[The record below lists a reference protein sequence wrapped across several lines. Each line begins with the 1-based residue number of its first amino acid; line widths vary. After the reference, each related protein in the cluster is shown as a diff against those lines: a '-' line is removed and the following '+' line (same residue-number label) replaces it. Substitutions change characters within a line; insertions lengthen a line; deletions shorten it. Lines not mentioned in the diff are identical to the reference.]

1 MREFLKYVFASL
13 TGTLIFFGLVFG
25 GILLLLASIASLS
38 SGRSPEPDVQDKT
51 VLVFDLSATISDI
64 APSDDGR
71 EVDVQR
77 LLRGSGRQ
85 VLPLSTILDCLDKA
99 AADKRVVGLYLHGNL
114 ATDGYGSGFAALRE
128 VREALLRFKESKKPI
143 YAYNE
148 TYSERDYYLASV
160 ADQIFLNPFGA
171 IEMNGLA
178 SEMMFLGEAF
188 KKYGIGIQVT
198 RVGKYKSAVE
208 PLLFDKMSPES
219 REQTQ
224 KLLDDVW
231 AEFVSDVAAARQM
244 TPDDLQR
251 LANEKALLVG
261 SEAVAAKLADE
272 TAYLDQVLGKLRNV
286 SGVNDNKAPF
296 RQVAL
301 PTYARVSRRSLGL
314 ERTSRNII
322 AVVYAE
328 GDIVDGV
335 GNDGQIG
342 GDRLA
347 KELRKLRQDD
357 QVKSIVLRVNSPGGS
372 ALASEVIRRELD
384 ETRRGGKPVV
394 VSMGTVAASGGYWIS
409 TASDKIFAAPNTITG
424 SIGVFGVLPN
434 VQKLAGDYG
443 IKWDTAKT
451 NRYADLGTITR
462 PKTEDELK
470 LIQMN
475 VDRIYDEFLTR
486 VSEARKLP
494 KETVQEI
501 AQGRVWSG
509 AEAKR
514 LGLVDEFG
522 GLVAAIRA
530 AAELAKLGNDWK
542 IAEYPKRRNL
552 AEQLAKLLTDGEPER
567 LVQGPVQRELEQLWA
582 EMATLSAFND
592 PLGVYI
598 RLPFLL
604 RLN

>member
-1 MREFLKYVFASL
+1 MRDFLKYVFASL
-13 TGTLIFFGLVFG
+13 TGTLIFFGLVLG
-25 GILLLLASIASLS
+25 GILLLLASVASLS
-38 SGRSPEPDVQDKT
+38 SGRSPEPAVQDKT
-51 VLVFDLSATISDI
+51 ILVFDLSATISDI

-77 LLRGSGRQ
+77 LLRGSGGKI
-85 VLPLSTILDCLDKA
+85 LPLSTILDCLDKA

-114 ATDGYGSGFAALRE
+114 STEGYGSGFAALRE
-128 VREALLRFKESKKPI
+128 IREALLRFKASKKPI
-143 YAYNE
+143 YAYNQV
-148 TYSERDYYLASV
+148 YSERDYYLASV
-160 ADQIFLNPFGA
+160 ADKIFLNPFGA

-188 KKYGIGIQVT
+188 KKYGVGIQVT

-208 PLLFDKMSPES
+208 PLLFDKMSPEN

-231 AEFVSDVAAARQM
+231 GEFVSGVATARQL

-251 LANEKALLVG
+251 LANEKAILVG
-261 SEAVAAKLADE
+261 PEAVAAKLADE
-272 TAYLDQVLGKLRNV
+272 TAYLDQVLGTLRKLSEV
-286 SGVNDNKAPF
+286 KDDKAPF
-296 RQVAL
+296 RQVTL
-301 PTYARVSRRSLGL
+301 PAYARVSRRSLGL
-314 ERTSRNII
+314 ERTSQNII

-328 GDIVDGV
+328 GEIVDGA
-335 GNDGQIG
+335 GSDGQIG

-347 KELRKLRQDD
+347 KELRRLRQDD
-357 QVKSIVLRVNSPGGS
+357 QIKAVVLRVNSPGGS
-372 ALASEVIRRELD
+372 ALASEVIRRELA
-384 ETRRGGKPVV
+384 ETRAAGKPVV

-424 SIGVFGVLPN
+424 SIGVFGILPN
-434 VQKLAGDYG
+434 IQKLAGDYG
-443 IKWDTAKT
+443 VKWDTAKT

-462 PKTEDELK
+462 PKTEDELR
-470 LIQMN
+470 LIQAN

-486 VSEARKLP
+486 VAEARKLP

-501 AQGRVWSG
+501 AQGRIWSG

-522 GLVAAIRA
+522 GLEAAIQA
-530 AAELAKLGNDWK
+530 AAELARLGNDWK

-552 AEQLAKLLTDGEPER
+552 AEQLAKLLTDEEPER

-582 EMATLSAFND
+582 ETAALAAFND
-592 PLGVYI
+592 PLGVYA

-604 RLN
+604 RFN

>member
-1 MREFLKYVFASL
+1 MRDFLKYVFASL
-13 TGTLIFFGLVFG
+13 TGTLIFFGLVFA
-25 GILLLLASIASLS
+25 GILLLLASVASLS

-64 APSDDGR
+64 APSEDGR

-77 LLRGSGRQ
+77 LLRGSGGKI
-85 VLPLSTILDCLDKA
+85 LPLSTILDCLDKA

-114 ATDGYGSGFAALRE
+114 STEGYGSGFAALRE
-128 VREALLRFKESKKPI
+128 VREALLRFKASKKPI
-143 YAYNE
+143 YAYNQV
-148 TYSERDYYLASV
+148 YSERDYYLASV
-160 ADQIFLNPFGA
+160 ADKIFLNPFGA

-188 KKYGIGIQVT
+188 RKYGIGIQVT

-208 PLLFDKMSPES
+208 PLLFDKMSPEN

-231 AEFVSDVAAARQM
+231 GEFVSGVAAARQL

-251 LANEKALLVG
+251 LANEKAILVG
-261 SEAVAAKLADE
+261 PEAVAAKLADE
-272 TAYLDQVLGKLRNV
+272 TAYLDQVLGELRKLSEV
-286 SGVNDNKAPF
+286 KDDKAPF
-296 RQVAL
+296 RQVTL
-301 PTYARVSRRSLGL
+301 PAYARVSRRSLGL
-314 ERTSRNII
+314 ERTSRNLI

-328 GDIVDGV
+328 GDIVDGA
-335 GNDGQIG
+335 GSDGQIG

-357 QVKSIVLRVNSPGGS
+357 QIKAIVLRVNSPGGS
-372 ALASEVIRRELD
+372 ALASEVIRRELA
-384 ETRRGGKPVV
+384 ETRGAGKPVV
-394 VSMGTVAASGGYWIS
+394 ISMGTVAASGGYWIS

-443 IKWDTAKT
+443 VKWDTTKT

-470 LIQMN
+470 LIQAN

-486 VSEARKLP
+486 VAEARKLP

-509 AEAKR
+509 VEAKR

-522 GLVAAIRA
+522 GLEAAIQA

-542 IAEYPKRRNL
+542 IAEYPKRRSL
-552 AEQLAKLLTDGEPER
+552 AEQLAKLLTDEEPER
-567 LVQGPVQRELEQLWA
+567 LVQGPVQRELERLWA
-582 EMATLSAFND
+582 ETAALAAFND
-592 PLGVYI
+592 PLGVYA

-604 RLN
+604 RFN

>member
-13 TGTLIFFGLVFG
+13 TGTVIFFGILLG
-25 GILLLLASIASLS
+25 GVLLLLASIVSLS
-38 SGRSPEPDVQDKT
+38 GGRGVEPDVRDKT
-51 VLVFDLSATISDI
+51 ILVFDLSTTISDV
-64 APSDDGR
+64 APSEDGR
-71 EVDVQR
+71 NIDVQR
-77 LLRGSGRQ
+77 FLRGGSGRI
-85 VLPLSTILDCLDKA
+85 LPLSTALDCLDKA
-99 AADKRVVGLYLHGNL
+99 AADKRIVGLYLHGNL
-114 ATDGYGSGFAALRE
+114 QSEGYGSGFAALRE
-128 VREALLRFKESKKPI
+128 IREALLRFKAAGKPI

-160 ADQIFLNPFGA
+160 ADKIFLNPFGS

-178 SEMMFLGEAF
+178 SEVMFLGEAL
-188 KKYGIGIQVT
+188 KKYGVGVQVT

-208 PLLFDKMSPES
+208 PLILDKMSPES

-231 AEFVSDVAAARQM
+231 SEFVASVAPTRQL

-251 LANEKALLVG
+251 LANEKAILTG
-261 SEAVAAKLADE
+261 EDAVAAKLADQ
-272 TAYLDQVLGKLRNV
+272 TAYFDQVLTELRKV
-286 SGVNDNKAPF
+286 TEVGQDAPF
-296 RQVAL
+296 RQVNL
-301 PTYARVSRRSLGL
+301 TSYARVSRRSLGL

-328 GDIVDGV
+328 GEIVDGQ

-347 KELRKLRQDD
+347 KELRKLRQDRAI
-357 QVKSIVLRVNSPGGS
+357 KAIVLRVNSPGGS
-372 ALASEVIRRELD
+372 ALASEVIRRELA
-384 ETRRGGKPVV
+384 ETRAAGKPVII
-394 VSMGTVAASGGYWIS
+394 SMGSVAASGGYWIS

-424 SIGVFGVLPN
+424 SIGVFGILPN
-434 VQKLAGDYG
+434 IQKLAADYG
-443 IKWDTAKT
+443 VTWDTTKT

-462 PKTEDELK
+462 PKTEEELK
-470 LIQMN
+470 LIQAN

-486 VSEARKLP
+486 VAEARKLS
-494 KETVQEI
+494 KEAVQEI

-522 GLVAAIRA
+522 GLEAAIRA
-530 AAELAKLGNDWK
+530 AAEAAKLGADWK

-552 AEQLAKLLTDGEPER
+552 AEQLAKLLADEEPDR
-567 LVQGPVQRELEQLWA
+567 LAQGPLQRELERIWTEAAALA
-582 EMATLSAFND
+582 ALND
-592 PLGVYI
+592 PLGVYA
-598 RLPFLL
+598 RLPFTL
-604 RLN
+604 RFN

>member
-1 MREFLKYVFASL
+1 MRDFLKYVFASL
-13 TGTLIFFGLVFG
+13 TGTLIFFGLVLG
-25 GILLLLASIASLS
+25 GILLLLASVASLS
-38 SGRSPEPDVQDKT
+38 SGRSPEPAVQDKT
-51 VLVFDLSATISDI
+51 ILVFDLSATISDI

-77 LLRGSGRQ
+77 LLRGSGGKI
-85 VLPLSTILDCLDKA
+85 LPLSTILDCLDKA

-114 ATDGYGSGFAALRE
+114 STEGYGSGFAALRE
-128 VREALLRFKESKKPI
+128 IREALLRFKASKKPI
-143 YAYNE
+143 YAYNQV
-148 TYSERDYYLASV
+148 YSERDYYLASV
-160 ADQIFLNPFGA
+160 ADKIFLNPFGA

-188 KKYGIGIQVT
+188 KKYGVGIQVT

-208 PLLFDKMSPES
+208 PLLFDKMSPEN

-231 AEFVSDVAAARQM
+231 GEFVSGVATARQL

-251 LANEKALLVG
+251 LANEKAILVG
-261 SEAVAAKLADE
+261 PEAVAAKLADE
-272 TAYLDQVLGKLRNV
+272 TAYLDQVLGTLRKLSEV
-286 SGVNDNKAPF
+286 KDDKAPF
-296 RQVAL
+296 RQVTL
-301 PTYARVSRRSLGL
+301 PAYARVSRRSLGL
-314 ERTSRNII
+314 ERTSQNII

-328 GDIVDGV
+328 GEIVDGA
-335 GNDGQIG
+335 GSDGQIG

-347 KELRKLRQDD
+347 KELRRLRQDD
-357 QVKSIVLRVNSPGGS
+357 QIKAVVLRVNSPGGS
-372 ALASEVIRRELD
+372 ALASEVIRRELA
-384 ETRRGGKPVV
+384 ETRAAGKPVV

-424 SIGVFGVLPN
+424 SIGVFGILPN
-434 VQKLAGDYG
+434 IQKLAGDYG
-443 IKWDTAKT
+443 VKWDTAKT

-462 PKTEDELK
+462 PKTEDELR
-470 LIQMN
+470 LIQAN

-486 VSEARKLP
+486 VAEARKLP

-501 AQGRVWSG
+501 AQGRIWSG

-522 GLVAAIRA
+522 GLEAAIQA

-552 AEQLAKLLTDGEPER
+552 AEQLAKLLTDEEPER

-582 EMATLSAFND
+582 ETAALAAFND
-592 PLGVYI
+592 PLGVYA

-604 RLN
+604 RFN

>member
-1 MREFLKYVFASL
+1 MRDFLKYVFASL
-13 TGTLIFFGLVFG
+13 TGTLIFFGLVLG
-25 GILLLLASIASLS
+25 GILLLLASVASLS
-38 SGRSPEPDVQDKT
+38 SGRSPEPAVQDKT
-51 VLVFDLSATISDI
+51 ILVFDLSATISDI

-77 LLRGSGRQ
+77 LLRGSGGKI
-85 VLPLSTILDCLDKA
+85 LPLSTILDCLDKA

-114 ATDGYGSGFAALRE
+114 STEGYGSGFAALRE
-128 VREALLRFKESKKPI
+128 IREALLRFKASKKPI
-143 YAYNE
+143 YAYNQV
-148 TYSERDYYLASV
+148 YSERDYYLASV
-160 ADQIFLNPFGA
+160 ADKIFLNPFGA

-188 KKYGIGIQVT
+188 KKYGVGIQVT

-208 PLLFDKMSPES
+208 PLLFDKMSPEN

-231 AEFVSDVAAARQM
+231 GEFVSGVATARQL

-251 LANEKALLVG
+251 LANEKAILVG
-261 SEAVAAKLADE
+261 PEAVAAKLADE
-272 TAYLDQVLGKLRNV
+272 TAYLDQVLGTLRKLSEV
-286 SGVNDNKAPF
+286 KDDKAPF
-296 RQVAL
+296 RQVTL
-301 PTYARVSRRSLGL
+301 PAYARVSRRSLGL
-314 ERTSRNII
+314 ERTSQNII

-328 GDIVDGV
+328 GEIVDGA
-335 GNDGQIG
+335 GSDGQIG

-347 KELRKLRQDD
+347 KELRRLRQDD
-357 QVKSIVLRVNSPGGS
+357 QIKAVVLRVNSPGGS
-372 ALASEVIRRELD
+372 ALASEVIRRELA
-384 ETRRGGKPVV
+384 ETRAAGKPVV

-424 SIGVFGVLPN
+424 SIGVFGILPN
-434 VQKLAGDYG
+434 IQKLAGDYG
-443 IKWDTAKT
+443 VKWDTAKT

-470 LIQMN
+470 LIQAN

-486 VSEARKLP
+486 VAEARKLP

-501 AQGRVWSG
+501 AQGRIWSG

-522 GLVAAIRA
+522 GLEAAIQA

-552 AEQLAKLLTDGEPER
+552 AEQLAKLLTDEEPER

-582 EMATLSAFND
+582 ETAALAAFND
-592 PLGVYI
+592 PLGVYA

-604 RLN
+604 RFN

>member
-1 MREFLKYVFASL
+1 MRDFLKYVFASL

-25 GILLLLASIASLS
+25 GILLLLASVASLS
-38 SGRSPEPDVQDKT
+38 SGRSPEPDVRDKT

-77 LLRGSGRQ
+77 LLRGSGGKI
-85 VLPLSTILDCLDKA
+85 LPLSTVLDCLDKA

-114 ATDGYGSGFAALRE
+114 STEGYGSGFAALRE
-128 VREALLRFKESKKPI
+128 VRDALLRFKASKKPI
-143 YAYNE
+143 YAYNQV
-148 TYSERDYYLASV
+148 YSERDYYLASV
-160 ADQIFLNPFGA
+160 ADKIFLNPFGA

-188 KKYGIGIQVT
+188 KKYGVGIQVT

-208 PLLFDKMSPES
+208 PLLFDKMSPEN

-231 AEFVSDVAAARQM
+231 SEFVISVAAARQL

-261 SEAVAAKLADE
+261 QEAVAAKLADE
-272 TAYLDQVLGKLRNV
+272 TAYLDQVLGTLRKLTE
-286 SGVNDNKAPF
+286 VNDDKAPF
-296 RQVAL
+296 QQVTL
-301 PTYARVSRRSLGL
+301 PAYARVSRRSLGL

-322 AVVYAE
+322 AVIYAE
-328 GDIVDGV
+328 GEIVDGA
-335 GNDGQIG
+335 GGDGQIG

-357 QVKSIVLRVNSPGGS
+357 QVRAVVLRVNSPGGS
-372 ALASEVIRRELD
+372 ALASEVIRRELA
-384 ETRRGGKPVV
+384 ETRGAGKPVV

-443 IKWDTAKT
+443 VKWDTAKT

-470 LIQMN
+470 LIQAN

-486 VSEARKLP
+486 VAEARKLP
-494 KETVQEI
+494 KENVQEI

-522 GLVAAIRA
+522 GLEAAIQA

-552 AEQLAKLLTDGEPER
+552 AEQLAKLFTDEEPER

-582 EMATLSAFND
+582 ETAALAAFND
-592 PLGVYI
+592 PLGVYA

-604 RLN
+604 RFD

>member
-1 MREFLKYVFASL
+1 MRDFLKYVFASL
-13 TGTLIFFGLVFG
+13 TGTLIFFGLVLG
-25 GILLLLASIASLS
+25 GILLLLASVASLS
-38 SGRSPEPDVQDKT
+38 SGRSPEPAVQDKT
-51 VLVFDLSATISDI
+51 ILVFDLSATISDI

-77 LLRGSGRQ
+77 LLRGSGGKI
-85 VLPLSTILDCLDKA
+85 LPLSTILDCLDKA

-114 ATDGYGSGFAALRE
+114 STEGYGSGFAALRE
-128 VREALLRFKESKKPI
+128 IREALLRFKASKKPI
-143 YAYNE
+143 YAYNQV
-148 TYSERDYYLASV
+148 YSERDYYLASV
-160 ADQIFLNPFGA
+160 ADKIFLNPFGA

-188 KKYGIGIQVT
+188 KKYGVGIQVT

-208 PLLFDKMSPES
+208 PLLFDKMSPEN

-231 AEFVSDVAAARQM
+231 GEFVSGVATARQL

-251 LANEKALLVG
+251 LANEKAILVG
-261 SEAVAAKLADE
+261 PEAVAAKLADE
-272 TAYLDQVLGKLRNV
+272 TAYLDQVLGTLRKLSEV
-286 SGVNDNKAPF
+286 KDDKAPF
-296 RQVAL
+296 RQVTL
-301 PTYARVSRRSLGL
+301 PAYARVSRRSLGL
-314 ERTSRNII
+314 ERTSQNII

-328 GDIVDGV
+328 GEIVDGA
-335 GNDGQIG
+335 GSDGQIG

-347 KELRKLRQDD
+347 KELRRLRQDD
-357 QVKSIVLRVNSPGGS
+357 QIKAVVLRVNSPGGS
-372 ALASEVIRRELD
+372 ALASEVIRRELA
-384 ETRRGGKPVV
+384 ETRAAGKPVV

-424 SIGVFGVLPN
+424 SIGVFGILPN
-434 VQKLAGDYG
+434 IQKLAGDYG
-443 IKWDTAKT
+443 VKWDTAKT

-470 LIQMN
+470 LIQAN

-486 VSEARKLP
+486 VAEARKLP

-501 AQGRVWSG
+501 AQGRIWSG

-522 GLVAAIRA
+522 GLEAAIQA
-530 AAELAKLGNDWK
+530 AAELARLGNDWK

-552 AEQLAKLLTDGEPER
+552 AEQLAKLLTDEEPER

-582 EMATLSAFND
+582 ETAALAAFND
-592 PLGVYI
+592 PLGVYA

-604 RLN
+604 RFN

>member
-1 MREFLKYVFASL
+1 MRDFLKYVFASL
-13 TGTLIFFGLVFG
+13 TGTLIFFGLVLG
-25 GILLLLASIASLS
+25 GILLLLASVASLS
-38 SGRSPEPDVQDKT
+38 SGRSPEPAVQDKT
-51 VLVFDLSATISDI
+51 ILVFDLSATISDI

-77 LLRGSGRQ
+77 LLRGSGGKI
-85 VLPLSTILDCLDKA
+85 LPLSTILDCLDKA
-99 AADKRVVGLYLHGNL
+99 AADKRVVGIYLHGNL
-114 ATDGYGSGFAALRE
+114 STEGYGSGFAALRE
-128 VREALLRFKESKKPI
+128 IREALLRFKASKKPI
-143 YAYNE
+143 YAYNQV
-148 TYSERDYYLASV
+148 YSERDYYLASV
-160 ADQIFLNPFGA
+160 ADKIFLNPFGA

-188 KKYGIGIQVT
+188 KKYGVGIQVT

-208 PLLFDKMSPES
+208 PLLFDKMSPEN

-231 AEFVSDVAAARQM
+231 GEFVSGVATARQL

-251 LANEKALLVG
+251 LANEKAILVG
-261 SEAVAAKLADE
+261 PEAVAAKLADE
-272 TAYLDQVLGKLRNV
+272 TAYLDQVLGTLRKLSEV
-286 SGVNDNKAPF
+286 KDNKAPF
-296 RQVAL
+296 RQVTL
-301 PTYARVSRRSLGL
+301 PAYARVSRRSLGL
-314 ERTSRNII
+314 ERTSQNII

-328 GDIVDGV
+328 GEIVDGA
-335 GNDGQIG
+335 GSDGQIG

-347 KELRKLRQDD
+347 KELRRLRQDD
-357 QVKSIVLRVNSPGGS
+357 QIKAVVLRVNSPGGS
-372 ALASEVIRRELD
+372 ALASEVIRRELA
-384 ETRRGGKPVV
+384 ETRAAGKPVV

-424 SIGVFGVLPN
+424 SIGVFGILPN
-434 VQKLAGDYG
+434 IQKLAGDYG
-443 IKWDTAKT
+443 VKWDTAKT

-470 LIQMN
+470 LIQAN

-486 VSEARKLP
+486 VAEARKLP

-501 AQGRVWSG
+501 AQGRIWSG

-522 GLVAAIRA
+522 GLEAAIQA

-552 AEQLAKLLTDGEPER
+552 AEQLAKLLTDEEPER

-582 EMATLSAFND
+582 ETAALAAFND
-592 PLGVYI
+592 PLGVYA

-604 RLN
+604 RFN

>member
-1 MREFLKYVFASL
+1 MRDFLKYVFASL
-13 TGTLIFFGLVFG
+13 TGTLIFFGLVLG
-25 GILLLLASIASLS
+25 GILLLLASVASLS
-38 SGRSPEPDVQDKT
+38 SGRSPEPAVQDKT
-51 VLVFDLSATISDI
+51 ILVFDLSATISDI

-77 LLRGSGRQ
+77 LLRGSGGKI
-85 VLPLSTILDCLDKA
+85 LPLSTILDCLDKA

-114 ATDGYGSGFAALRE
+114 STEGYGSGFAALRE
-128 VREALLRFKESKKPI
+128 IREALLRFKASKKPI
-143 YAYNE
+143 YAYNQV
-148 TYSERDYYLASV
+148 YSERDYYLASV
-160 ADQIFLNPFGA
+160 ADKIFLNPFGA

-188 KKYGIGIQVT
+188 KKYGVGIQVT

-208 PLLFDKMSPES
+208 PLLFDKMSPEN

-231 AEFVSDVAAARQM
+231 GEFVSGVATARQL

-251 LANEKALLVG
+251 LANEKAILVG
-261 SEAVAAKLADE
+261 PEAVAAKLADE
-272 TAYLDQVLGKLRNV
+272 TAYLDQVLGTLRKLSEV
-286 SGVNDNKAPF
+286 KDDKAPF
-296 RQVAL
+296 RQVTL
-301 PTYARVSRRSLGL
+301 PAYARVSRRSLGL

-328 GDIVDGV
+328 GEIVDGA
-335 GNDGQIG
+335 GSDGQIG

-347 KELRKLRQDD
+347 KELRRLRQDD
-357 QVKSIVLRVNSPGGS
+357 QIKAVVLRVNSPGGS
-372 ALASEVIRRELD
+372 ALASEVIRRELA
-384 ETRRGGKPVV
+384 ETRAAGKPVV

-424 SIGVFGVLPN
+424 SIGVFGILPN
-434 VQKLAGDYG
+434 IQKLAGDYG
-443 IKWDTAKT
+443 VKWDTAKT

-470 LIQMN
+470 LIQAN

-486 VSEARKLP
+486 VAEARKLP

-501 AQGRVWSG
+501 AQGRIWSG

-522 GLVAAIRA
+522 GLEAAIQA

-552 AEQLAKLLTDGEPER
+552 AEQLAKLLTDEEPER

-582 EMATLSAFND
+582 ETAALAAFND
-592 PLGVYI
+592 PLGVYA

-604 RLN
+604 RFN